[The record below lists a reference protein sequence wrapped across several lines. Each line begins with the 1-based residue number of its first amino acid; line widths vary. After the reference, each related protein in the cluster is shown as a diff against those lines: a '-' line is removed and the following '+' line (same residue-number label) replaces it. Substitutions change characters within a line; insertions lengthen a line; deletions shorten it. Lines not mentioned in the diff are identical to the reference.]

1 MTIASSSA
9 LPLRWTTTVDP
20 AGTRAAVTVVGEF
33 DRLTAPLLHD
43 HLLWLAATRPG
54 AVALDLSCVVFIDL
68 GGHEVLR
75 RVGRHF
81 MDRAV
86 PISLVDP
93 SPPVQR
99 LLDLLGWPILRQ
111 AASSARP
118 ARANCRRR
126 SHRSG

>member
-20 AGTRAAVTVVGEF
+20 AGTRAVVTVVGEF

-43 HLLWLAATRPG
+43 HLLWLAATHPD
-54 AVALDLSCVVFIDL
+54 AVALDLSCVAFIDV
-68 GGHEVLR
+68 GGHEVLC

-81 MDRAV
+81 LDRAV
-86 PISLVDP
+86 PISLVAP

-99 LLDLLGWPILRQ
+99 LLDLLGWPIRPQ
-111 AASSARP
+111 AVTTARP
-118 ARANCRRR
+118 HRANCRRR
-126 SHRSG
+126 SLR